1 VRPRT
6 EIALLAALALAPA
19 RASAQRFVT
28 VRDGHFALEGQRFRF
43 VGANASVMH
52 GGAHRGSLDE
62 IFDAMVADGMRVARV
77 WALGER
83 PADAPAWTRD
93 FAWRVG
99 REAWVTESFEHL
111 DRVVE
116 AAGRRGLKLIVVL
129 ANRWG
134 DYGGVPQYLSWA
146 GWDAVTLRGLG
157 ELGALAEFFDDGDA
171 RALYLAHVARVVTRV
186 NARTGVPYR
195 DDPAV
200 MSWEL
205 INEADSAPRDRAL
218 LLRWTQET
226 ARAIHAMDRS
236 HLVAAGH
243 IGYTRQA
250 QRDTWRAVQS
260 LPEVDYADAHAYPTL
275 LRTART
281 LEALDDFV
289 DDHAELARAEI
300 RKPLVWGEFGFT
312 ANAEMHHGAPR
323 ARWYQRFL
331 DRAELDDADG
341 ALVWLYTTSRD
352 PPQEHGIFA
361 DPAGAPRT
369 EDLRAVLRAH
379 ATRWRAGG
387 SMNNGRL
394 LVPSPE
400 PRWRTDIEVRGP
412 GVRGVPARRTAAG
425 WQWSL
430 APEGYATLRAEASG
444 RWDGFSVMHI
454 WASGLASV
462 RYRVRTPPGVN
473 PGARVV
479 LRARVSSELPGRGE
493 GATMADRS
501 EVQVTLDDLPL
512 GTFMT
517 ALDDGAGRWVSVSS
531 ADPAV
536 LSAVRRPG
544 EHTLRF
550 DVVRGPYA
558 NGLCLYGAPTG
569 REPPPPNS
577 GALPGRVLL
586 TLVH

>member
-1 VRPRT
+1 MRRRT
-6 EIALLAALALAPA
+6 ERALAAALALAAGP
-19 RASAQRFVT
+19 ASAQRFVS

-52 GGAHRGSLDE
+52 GGAHREALDE
-62 IFDAMVADGMRVARV
+62 IFDAMVADGLRVARV

-93 FAWRVG
+93 FAWRLG
-99 REAWVTESFEHL
+99 RDAWITESFDHL
-111 DRVVE
+111 DRVIE

-146 GWDAVTLRGLG
+146 GWDAATQRSMG
-157 ELGALAEFFDDGDA
+157 ELGALAAFFDDGDA

-186 NARTGVPYR
+186 NARTGVAYR
-195 DDPAV
+195 DDPTV
-200 MSWEL
+200 MAWEL

-218 LLRWTQET
+218 LVRWTQET
-226 ARAIHAMDRS
+226 ARAVHAMDPA
-236 HLVAAGH
+236 HLVGAGH

-250 QRDTWRAVQS
+250 QRDTWRAVQA
-260 LPEVDYADAHAYPTL
+260 LPEVDYADAHAYPTTV
-275 LRTART
+275 RAGRT
-281 LEALDDFV
+281 LAALDDFV
-289 DDHAELARAEI
+289 DDHAELARAEL

-312 ANAEMHHGAPR
+312 ATTPTHLGAPR
-323 ARWYQRFL
+323 AQWYQRFL
-331 DRAELDDADG
+331 DRADLDDADG

-352 PPQEHGIFA
+352 PPREHGIFG

-387 SMNNGRL
+387 SMRNARL
-394 LVPSPE
+394 LMPSPE
-400 PRWRTDIEVRGP
+400 PRWRTDHETSGP
-412 GVRGVPARRTAAG
+412 GVRGVIGRRTGAG

-430 APEGYATLRAEASG
+430 APEAYATLRAEASG

-462 RYRVRTPPGVN
+462 RYRVRTPPGLVR
-473 PGARVV
+473 GARVT
-479 LRARVSSELPGRGE
+479 LRVRVSSELPGRGE

-501 EVQVTLDDLPL
+501 EVQVTLDDVPL

-517 ALDDGAGRWVSVSS
+517 PLDDGAGRWVEVSTDD
-531 ADPAV
+531 AAAV
-536 LSAVRRPG
+536 TALRRAG
-544 EHTLRF
+544 AHTLRF

-558 NGLCLYGAPTG
+558 NGLCLYGTPTG
-569 REPPPPNS
+569 REPPPPD
-577 GALPGRVLL
+577 GGPLPGRVLL
-586 TLVH
+586 SLVQ

>member
-1 VRPRT
+1 MRPRP
-6 EIALLAALALAPA
+6 ELALLGALALAPG

-28 VRDGHFALEGQRFRF
+28 VRDGHFALDGQRFRF

-99 REAWVTESFEHL
+99 REGWVTESFAHL
-111 DRVVE
+111 DQVIE

-134 DYGGVPQYLSWA
+134 DYGGVAQYLSWA
-146 GWDAVTLRGLG
+146 GWDATTLRGLG

-186 NARTGVPYR
+186 NARTGMPYR
-195 DDPAV
+195 DDPTV
-200 MSWEL
+200 MAWEL
-205 INEADSAPRDRAL
+205 INEADSAPRDRAV

-226 ARAIHAMDRS
+226 ARAVHAMDPS

-243 IGYTRQA
+243 IGYTRQS

-312 ANAEMHHGAPR
+312 ATAPTHHGQPR

-331 DRAELDDADG
+331 ERADLDDADG

-369 EDLRAVLRAH
+369 EDLRAALRPF

-400 PRWRTDIEVRGP
+400 PRWRTDVEVRGP
-412 GVRGVPARRTAAG
+412 GLRGLPPRRTGDG
-425 WQWSL
+425 WAWSL
-430 APEGYATLRAEASG
+430 APERYASLRAEASG
-444 RWDGFSVMHI
+444 RWDGFSVMHV

-462 RYRVRTPPGVN
+462 RYRVRTPPGVTR
-473 PGARVV
+473 GSRVE

-493 GATMADRS
+493 GATPADRS
-501 EVQVTLDDLPL
+501 EVQATLDDLPL

-517 ALDDGAGRWVSVSS
+517 ALDDGAGRWVEVSS

-536 LSAVRRPG
+536 ISALRRPG

-558 NGLCLYGAPTG
+558 NGLCLYGTPTG
-569 REPPPPNS
+569 REPPPANS
-577 GALPGRVLL
+577 GALPGRVQL